1 MVNRDE
7 LLNEYVGEVINGLDL
22 DVIYTLAFDALRD
35 HMNKFSDEELLKEVT
50 EYYPHLLEEE

>member
-22 DVIYTLAFDALRD
+22 DVIYTYAFEALRRD
-35 HMNKFSDEELLKEVT
+35 MAQLTDEELLKEVT